1 MANKIISQA
10 DLREFFDY
18 KNGELFWIQCK
29 GTAKSGQK
37 SGNLSQDGYL
47 NSRFYGTSYR
57 THRLIYLWHYGYIPK
72 ELDHIDGNKL
82 NNKIENLR
90 PANRMQNSHNTKI
103 PNTNKSGTKGVSWI
117 KRLQKWVVQLQVNNK
132 KMYFGLYNDVDY
144 AIFVANTMRYKYH
157 KEFART
163 K

>member
-1 MANKIISQA
+1 
-10 DLREFFDY
+10 
-18 KNGELFWIQCK
+18 
-29 GTAKSGQK
+29 
-37 SGNLSQDGYL
+37 
-47 NSRFYGTSYR
+47 
-57 THRLIYLWHYGYIPK
+57 LWHYGYIPK